1 MCFKLKIIF
10 KSFKIR
16 IKKKLFIKELG
27 IKIEVVKFPLNIN
40 ADSYRNNIL
49 RAQKISKIEDIQLAP
64 KIYRYLDYNLYNRF
78 QRELMAFSIVMS
90 SKIILRNRKKSIRH
104 SCMVVYDASEPIL
117 FDTICFLA
125 KEAKFIVLLSKN
137 IVKINKIRQYITAN
151 YGVTPIVTSDI
162 NFSFESADFIIS
174 SEKVSADN
182 KEYIW
187 YLDNS
192 YVPCYK
198 NNIIVNDIEYKI
210 PWDFK
215 YGNISL
221 ELLGSI
227 LCQLGEK
234 DVEKSLQANGVFL
247 NKIKFN
253 KSVEGTI
260 AMFIFSFIPL
270 VEILYHL
277 GNTHSIVYAII
288 ISVIASITELFS
300 PSGTDNLT
308 VPLLVSL
315 SFYLFVF

>member
-1 MCFKLKIIF
+1 MKSILYAKSDKMMFYNDNSFLGKI
-10 KSFKIR
+10 KDRFKIR

-151 YGVTPIVTSDI
+151 YGVTPIVTSNLD
-162 NFSFESADFIIS
+162 FSFGNADFIIT
-174 SEKVSADN
+174 SEKINVGN
-182 KEYIW
+182 KAYIW

-192 YVPCYK
+192 YRPCLK
-198 NNIIVNDIEYKI
+198 SDIMVNDIEYKI
-210 PWDFK
+210 PWDFE
-215 YGNISL
+215 YDNMPF

-234 DVEKSLQANGVFL
+234 NVEKALCSNGIFL
-247 NKIKFN
+247 NKIKFDRD
-253 KSVEGTI
+253 
-260 AMFIFSFIPL
+260 
-270 VEILYHL
+270 
-277 GNTHSIVYAII
+277 
-288 ISVIASITELFS
+288 EL
-300 PSGTDNLT
+300 TL
-308 VPLLVSL
+308 
-315 SFYLFVF
+315 

>member
-1 MCFKLKIIF
+1 MRSILYA
-10 KSFKIR
+10 KSDRDVFYDDNSLWGRVKDRFKIR
-16 IKKKLFIKELG
+16 MEEKLFIKEFEL
-27 IKIEVVKFPLNIN
+27 KIEIMKFPLNIN
-40 ADSYRNNIL
+40 MNSYRNNIL
-49 RAQKISKIEDIQLAP
+49 KAQKISKINDICLVP
-64 KIYRYLDYNLYNRF
+64 KVYRYLDYNLYNKF
-78 QRELMAFSIVMS
+78 QRELMAFSIVRS
-90 SKIILRNRKKSIRH
+90 SKIILRNKKKSIRH
-104 SCMVVYDASEPIL
+104 SCIVIYDASKPIL

-125 KEAKFIVLLSKN
+125 KEAKFIVLLSPD
-137 IVKINKIRQYITAN
+137 IVKANQLRQYITAN

-162 NFSFESADFIIS
+162 NFSFESADFIIT
-174 SEKVSADN
+174 SEKISADN

-234 DVEKSLQANGVFL
+234 DVERSLQANGVFL

-253 KSVEGTI
+253 KNE
-260 AMFIFSFIPL
+260 L
-270 VEILYHL
+270 IL
-277 GNTHSIVYAII
+277 
-288 ISVIASITELFS
+288 
-300 PSGTDNLT
+300 
-308 VPLLVSL
+308 
-315 SFYLFVF
+315 